1 MTDDMKSK
9 FNKYWDEASKI
20 LLVALLLV
28 PRYKLIDLFGV
39 CFMKVFGE
47 EVPNRNANAA
57 LVWFK
62 AYYSYYESLL
72 QGVPVCGRSLYKG
85 VPHKAL
91 W

>member
-1 MTDDMKSK
+1 
-9 FNKYWDEASKI
+9 
-20 LLVALLLV
+20 
-28 PRYKLIDLFGV
+28 
-39 CFMKVFGE
+39 MKVFGE